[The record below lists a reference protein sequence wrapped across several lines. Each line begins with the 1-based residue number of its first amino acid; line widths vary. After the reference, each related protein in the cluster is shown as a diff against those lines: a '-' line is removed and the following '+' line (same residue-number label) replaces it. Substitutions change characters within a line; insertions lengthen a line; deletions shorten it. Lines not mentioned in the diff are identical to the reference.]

1 MLDTSDFPPAVRL
14 PSGFSFDLI
23 PVGAGSFMMGSED
36 EDAYDDEKPVHP
48 VRFDYDFLIGKYPVT
63 QDMWMEVMGSASNP
77 SFFKGVRRPVEQV
90 SWFDAAVFCNAL
102 NELCGYEPCYF
113 SDPDFRTPYGKTH
126 DVYALLN
133 EGPVYLRPSVR
144 GFRLPSEAE
153 WEYAARGGPLCSNT
167 KYSGSNQIDETGWY
181 DGNSHDETKPVGLKL
196 PNELGIFD
204 MSGNVYEWCEDQWHN
219 SYEDAPDNGSAWVDR
234 AHGSFRV
241 LRGGSWNRNTRY
253 CRSLARYDY
262 VPSSRINIIG
272 FRLVLSIPPV

>member
-1 MLDTSDFPPAVRL
+1 MTPGAPYTQTL

-23 PVGAGSFMMGSED
+23 QVGAGSFMMGSED

-63 QDMWMEVMGSASNP
+63 QDLWMEVMGHAPNP
-77 SFFKGVRRPVEQV
+77 SFFKGARRPVEQV

-102 NELCGYEPCYF
+102 NEHCGYEPCYF
-113 SDPDFRTPYGKTH
+113 SDADFRTPFGKAH
-126 DVYALLN
+126 DAYVLLD
-133 EGPVYLRPSVR
+133 EGSVYLRPSVR

-153 WEYAARGGPLCSNT
+153 WEYAARGGPCCSDT
-167 KYSGSNQIDETGWY
+167 KYSGSNQIDETAWY
-181 DGNSHDETKPVGLKL
+181 DDNSHSETKPVGLKM

-219 SYEDAPDNGSAWVDR
+219 FYEGAPDNGSAWADR
-234 AHGSFRV
+234 EQGSFRV
-241 LRGGSWNRNTRY
+241 LRGGSWIDDAQD
-253 CRSLARYDY
+253 CRSVSRAIVD
-262 VPSSRINIIG
+262 PSSRSIDVG